1 MRKDARRGGGFEE
14 PLAVLRAYVSKHG
27 LKFTKQRELIAEVFF
42 GGEGHL
48 TAEELLDRVREQD
61 SQVSLATV
69 YRTMKLLT
77 DCGLA
82 NPHRFGE
89 RQTVYEPS
97 EGDEEHH
104 DHIICRDCGH
114 IYEFLDERIEALQEQ
129 VAAQYGM
136 KLSDHRM
143 ELYGSCIQSDCPHRK

>member
-1 MRKDARRGGGFEE
+1 MAEAE
-14 PLAVLRAYVSKHG
+14 VQNAESMEALRAYVTKNG

-42 GGEGHL
+42 GATGHL
-48 TAEELLDRVREQD
+48 TAEDLLERVRQED
-61 SQVSLATV
+61 TGVSLATV

-97 EGDEEHH
+97 EQHEDHH
-104 DHIICRDCGH
+104 DHIICDDCGK
-114 IYEFLDERIEALQEQ
+114 IFEFMDERVERIQDEI
-129 VAAQYGM
+129 AANHG
-136 KLSDHRM
+136 LELRHHRM
-143 ELYGSCIQSDCPHRK
+143 ELYGRCLKANCENKKS